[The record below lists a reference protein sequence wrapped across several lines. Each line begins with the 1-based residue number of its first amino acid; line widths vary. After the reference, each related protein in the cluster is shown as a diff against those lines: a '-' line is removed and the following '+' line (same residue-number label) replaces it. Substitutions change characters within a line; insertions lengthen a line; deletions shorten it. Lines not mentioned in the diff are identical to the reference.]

1 MMRERESTRV
11 GRKARGAAAVVAA
24 VCASSVSYWLRLLLV
39 LATAALFVL
48 VCLPDAASLGGCH
61 PKTSDHGCLN
71 LLQQPKS
78 ERQSTYRDQQQ
89 QQQQRLLAALAAA
102 AAAER
107 PVFVD
112 AAVSFPE
119 HVLLLLNS
127 TLFHEE
133 EAGGGESSNPRK
145 LLYGDHQQEELVMC
159 IYGAHVR
166 TKVLAIDQGFVRCEH
181 PSSKTL
187 KASLVGKF
195 VSLQIQRLTTRQQL
209 PSKAQYDAISWK
221 KVVYQIVVY
230 EDEGFVLLFAKGI
243 VVTKK
248 GEAPQDLECV
258 FGNTFRTQVTES
270 CQENFRCP
278 LPPPQQRDSFV
289 GLLVH
294 LQIANGTR
302 FPSVVRYSRHT
313 TIIRDNLHN
322 SSSNKAA
329 VADDFTKQ
337 ASVSNIKT
345 AADLERHGLE
355 DLEKSKKEM
364 TVCACTM
371 IWNGA
376 KFLREWVMFH
386 DRMGVERFFLYD
398 NNSDDD
404 LDSVVKSLQS
414 SNFNLSRHVWPW
426 LKTQEAGFSH
436 CASQAMPICEWV
448 AFIDLDEFL
457 FPSSYIKGLNQQ
469 SIVGNQKLNV
479 DLSSEGN
486 SSSSSSMVVPIAN
499 QERYQTTQEK
509 HDASKH
515 AAGVSTVET
524 SVVGSPLQ
532 HMLVHQNSIVE
543 GKMGQLKIP
552 CFTFGASG
560 LVTLPSSGQIV
571 NYICRMR
578 APKRV
583 KSIVRLVALS
593 STLCSQ
599 VHHFHLHSAFQEVRA
614 NIGQAAVYHYKYQV
628 LKVFVSFHTT
638 QFHELQFLL
647 IPL

>member
-1 MMRERESTRV
+1 MMREREPTRV
-11 GRKARGAAAVVAA
+11 GRKARGAAALVAA

-39 LATAALFVL
+39 LATAALLVL
-48 VCLPDAASLGGCH
+48 VCLPDAASLG
-61 PKTSDHGCLN
+61 
-71 LLQQPKS
+71 
-78 ERQSTYRDQQQ
+78 
-89 QQQQRLLAALAAA
+89 AA

-133 EAGGGESSNPRK
+133 EAGGGESNNPRK

-195 VSLQIQRLTTRQQL
+195 VSLQIQRLTTRQL
-209 PSKAQYDAISWK
+209 PSEAQYGAISWK
-221 KVVYQIVVY
+221 KVVYQIVAY
-230 EDEGFVLLFAKGI
+230 EEEGFVLLFAKGI

-248 GEAPQDLECV
+248 GEAPQGLECV

-294 LQIANGTR
+294 LQLANGTR
-302 FPSVVRYSRHT
+302 FPSVVRYSRNI

-337 ASVSNIKT
+337 TSVSDIKT
-345 AADLERHGLE
+345 AADFERHSLE
-355 DLEKSKKEM
+355 DLEKSKKDM

-457 FPSSYIKGLNQQ
+457 FPSSYMKGLNQQ
-469 SIVGNQKLNV
+469 SN
-479 DLSSEGN
+479 
-486 SSSSSSMVVPIAN
+486 
-499 QERYQTTQEK
+499 
-509 HDASKH
+509 
-515 AAGVSTVET
+515 
-524 SVVGSPLQ
+524 
-532 HMLVHQNSIVE
+532 NSIVE

-552 CFTFGASG
+552 CYTFGASG
-560 LVTLPSSGQIV
+560 LVALPSSGQIV

-593 STLCSQ
+593 PTLCSQ
-599 VHHFHLHSAFQEVRA
+599 VHHFHLRSTFQEVRA

-628 LKVFVSFHTT
+628 WEDFKTKFVHRVATFVPDWSDNYKLNHVDRTPGLGTKAVEPPAWAEKFCELNDTT
-638 QFHELQFLL
+638 LRDFALSQFQRNKSSSEL
-647 IPL
+647 IWESHASRS

>member
-1 MMRERESTRV
+1 MLSF
-11 GRKARGAAAVVAA
+11 
-24 VCASSVSYWLRLLLV
+24 
-39 LATAALFVL
+39 LF
-48 VCLPDAASLGGCH
+48 ASLDGRCCCCAKKTYYSVILRWSHTCVDKIPGCH

-71 LLQQPKS
+71 LLRQPKS

-89 QQQQRLLAALAAA
+89 QQQRLLAALAAAA

-127 TLFHEE
+127 TLFHGE

-195 VSLQIQRLTTRQQL
+195 VSLQIQRLTTRQL
-209 PSKAQYDAISWK
+209 PSKAQYGAISWK

-230 EDEGFVLLFAKGI
+230 EEEGFVLLFAKGI

-322 SSSNKAA
+322 SSNKAA

-337 ASVSNIKT
+337 ASISNIKT
-345 AADLERHGLE
+345 AADLERRGLE

-457 FPSSYIKGLNQQ
+457 FPFSYIKGLNQQ

-486 SSSSSSMVVPIAN
+486 SSSSSSKVQLDSYDLI
-499 QERYQTTQEK
+499 
-509 HDASKH
+509 
-515 AAGVSTVET
+515 
-524 SVVGSPLQ
+524 
-532 HMLVHQNSIVE
+532 QNHCIEIGHKCAKELRS
-543 GKMGQLKIP
+543 L
-552 CFTFGASG
+552 FFGALFFCDSLLLG
-560 LVTLPSSGQIV
+560 LETV
-571 NYICRMR
+571 
-578 APKRV
+578 
-583 KSIVRLVALS
+583 
-593 STLCSQ
+593 
-599 VHHFHLHSAFQEVRA
+599 
-614 NIGQAAVYHYKYQV
+614 
-628 LKVFVSFHTT
+628 
-638 QFHELQFLL
+638 
-647 IPL
+647 